1 MNLTKDLFTKT
12 VTEGSKPVLVEFQAP
27 WCMYC
32 RRLAS
37 AMNAVE
43 KQYAD
48 TLTVGF
54 VNIDEE
60 PQLEEQ
66 ENIELVPT
74 LVLYQNGKRLGTLV
88 NPDSKAKVDAFIQE
102 KLQ

>member
-1 MNLTKDLFTKT
+1 MNLTKDTFTKT
-12 VTEGSKPVLVEFQAP
+12 VAGRPVLIEFQTP

-37 AMNAVE
+37 AMKTVE
-43 KQYAD
+43 NQYAN
-48 TLTVGF
+48 TLTIGF

-60 PQLEEQ
+60 PELEEQ

-74 LVLYQNGKRLGTLV
+74 LVLYQNGRRLGSLV
-88 NPDSKAKVDAFIQE
+88 NPDSKAKIDAFIQE
-102 KLQ
+102 NLNK